1 MTKAN
6 MKGNSAMEKEFK
18 SGFAAVVGRPNVGK
32 STLINALTGQKV
44 AIVSPKPQTTRSNM
58 LAIDNGESYQII
70 FTDTPGVHRPRTRLG
85 EFMNESAE
93 KAVTDVDCAVLVVE
107 AGKEVYDIEKDILA
121 GIARR
126 GLPSILV
133 INKADIVNKA
143 DILPQI
149 DAFSKI
155 YDFEAVI
162 PVSAKRKNNIDAVRE
177 EILKLMPEGPMY
189 YPDDIAADRTVREMC
204 AEIIREK
211 ILRLLDREVPH
222 GTAVEIEEMKE
233 GGELTRISAVIY
245 CEKNSHKPIII
256 GKNGES
262 LKRIGSYARQDIEKL
277 LGTKV
282 YLQLWVKV
290 RDDWRNK
297 PTALKELGYSEKE

>member
-1 MTKAN
+1 MASTKDN
-6 MKGNSAMEKEFK
+6 IFK
-18 SGFAAVVGRPNVGK
+18 SGFAAVIGRPNVGK

-58 LAIDNGESYQII
+58 LAIDNGEGYQII
-70 FTDTPGVHRPRTRLG
+70 FTDTPGIHRPRTKLG
-85 EFMNESAE
+85 SFMNESAD
-93 KAVTDVDCAVLVVE
+93 KAVSGVDCAVLVVE
-107 AGKEVYDIEKDILA
+107 AAREIYDIEKEILA
-121 GIARR
+121 GLAEKKI
-126 GLPSILV
+126 PVILV
-133 INKADIVNKA
+133 INKADIVNKEE
-143 DILPQI
+143 ILPQI
-149 DAFSKI
+149 SAFSELC
-155 YDFEAVI
+155 DFAAVI
-162 PVSAKRKNNIDAVRE
+162 PVSAKRKNNIEAVRK
-177 EILKLMPEGPMY
+177 EILKLLPEGPMY
-189 YPDDIAADRTVREMC
+189 YPDDIAADRTLREMC

-233 GGELTRISAVIY
+233 GDDLTRISAVIY

-256 GKNGES
+256 GKNGEC

-277 LGTKV
+277 LETKV

-297 PTALKELGYSEKE
+297 ASALKELGYSENK